1 VVSGTSNCLMAPRGG
16 LKRNIASAVYLIV
29 GMTND
34 DLARTINAQIEQ
46 VEWQIRA
53 HRRVI
58 KRNLDN
64 ALVIEIAESELK
76 ALETH
81 LSVLKSNLVKL
92 QDA

>member
-1 VVSGTSNCLMAPRGG
+1 MAPRGG
-16 LKRNIASAVYLIV
+16 LKRNIASAVQFIV

-64 ALVIEIAESELK
+64 ALVIETAESELK

-81 LSVLKSNLVKL
+81 LSVLKSNLAKL
-92 QDA
+92 QHAWARPRP